1 MGGGWPR
8 IPLAR
13 RDGLAQDCV
22 LGGRALLDA
31 CHRTCRRHGYV
42 IAQGCIPEKCA
53 RALACSRARPRAP
66 LSSLSSAE
74 WRMRIASL
82 SPWQCAHDGAM
93 YTRVRWTE
101 AVGVDTRAGG
111 KWIKLVCI

>member
-1 MGGGWPR
+1 MRELARGCRRVRRCVPSARGAAPTGGWPR

-31 CHRTCRRHGYV
+31 CRRTCRRHGYV

-53 RALACSRARPRAP
+53 RGLACSLARPRAP

-74 WRMRIASL
+74 WRM
-82 SPWQCAHDGAM
+82 P
-93 YTRVRWTE
+93 
-101 AVGVDTRAGG
+101 
-111 KWIKLVCI
+111 